1 MIIGLIPSR
10 LNSKR
15 LKNKP
20 LLKIDGLPIV
30 VHTFKRAK
38 LSKKLDD
45 VIVCADDEKIVDV
58 VKKHGGKALLTSKNH
73 KNGTERIF
81 EVAKKIKKTKMII
94 DIQGDEPL
102 VDPKDIDRVIDFHK
116 KNSHFDIVVPC
127 MKANTNINSRNLVKV
142 VFSENG
148 KILYFSR
155 AQVPFDYK
163 DKKINYYRDLS
174 IVSFIESSFFP
185 IPPDVMIIPMSLAK
199 KEEYLKIFFI
209 ATLFSSLGGLFGY
222 FIGSLF
228 TDKAIMIMEFYG
240 YEEQVLQLKNQL
252 NSKSGAYS
260 LWLGTLFLAGFTPL
274 PFKIFTITSGI
285 INFNIFTFF
294 VICLIS
300 RGLRFFIVAY
310 FSVKFG
316 KPFVTFLEKKG
327 GIWFSV
333 AGIVIILMVLLV
345 YLIFR

>member
-1 MIIGLIPSR
+1 ML
-10 LNSKR
+10 
-15 LKNKP
+15 
-20 LLKIDGLPIV
+20 
-30 VHTFKRAK
+30 
-38 LSKKLDD
+38 KKLYDKTLKL
-45 VIVCADDEKIVDV
+45 A
-58 VKKHGGKALLTSKNH
+58 AH
-73 KNGTERIF
+73 KNSNF
-81 EVAKKIKKTKMII
+81 
-94 DIQGDEPL
+94 
-102 VDPKDIDRVIDFHK
+102 
-116 KNSHFDIVVPC
+116 
-127 MKANTNINSRNLVKV
+127 
-142 VFSENG
+142 
-148 KILYFSR
+148 Y
-155 AQVPFDYK
+155 
-163 DKKINYYRDLS
+163 LS
-174 IVSFIESSFFP
+174 FISFIESSFFP

-228 TDKAIMIMEFYG
+228 TDKAIMLMGFYG

-252 NSKSGAYS
+252 NSKSSAYS

-294 VICLIS
+294 IICLIS

-316 KPFVTFLEKKG
+316 KPFVSFLEKKG
-327 GIWFSV
+327 GMWFSV
-333 AGIVIILMVLLV
+333 IGILIIILVLLV